1 MHTVWR
7 LQTLTGDAKKN
18 ERHIGQYCLK
28 NKVAAM
34 GWSLYLQEGGQ
45 WTVSQE
51 EREAIGDDFSKYE
64 KACETHNQYLR
75 SLGDKLKNKDSIY
88 KSIDNVKRLL
98 EVKAGDLIWMR
109 DAGIYYVGRV
119 GENPKWSFVA
129 DQHATEKDACNQLGP
144 IDWKKV
150 GDESEVPGAI
160 ITAFIGYRTFQRIQ
174 SEGAGF
180 FSGSNYD
187 RIAGTRH
194 YAGSRRP
201 KNQEA
206 FFDLLSPGDAEDLL
220 CLWLFRKYGYVCI
233 PSTNKSSTQ
242 LYECVLLDTAD
253 GSKVFVQ
260 VKKGDSEKAVI
271 DVSDYKALSKEGK
284 VYLLQTKGECKRRDF
299 VRGSTTIADPAE
311 LYDFALNN
319 ENRNYLFPAIIKWVE
334 FLSTA
339 AE

>member
-1 MHTVWR
+1 M
-7 LQTLTGDAKKN
+7 
-18 ERHIGQYCLK
+18 
-28 NKVAAM
+28 
-34 GWSLYLQEGGQ
+34 
-45 WTVSQE
+45 
-51 EREAIGDDFSKYE
+51 
-64 KACETHNQYLR
+64 
-75 SLGDKLKNKDSIY
+75 
-88 KSIDNVKRLL
+88 
-98 EVKAGDLIWMR
+98 
-109 DAGIYYVGRV
+109 
-119 GENPKWSFVA
+119 
-129 DQHATEKDACNQLGP
+129 
-144 IDWKKV
+144 
-150 GDESEVPGAI
+150 
-160 ITAFIGYRTFQRIQ
+160 
-174 SEGAGF
+174 
-180 FSGSNYD
+180 
-187 RIAGTRH
+187 
-194 YAGSRRP
+194 
-201 KNQEA
+201 
-206 FFDLLSPGDAEDLL
+206 
-220 CLWLFRKYGYVCI
+220 CI